1 MKLYF
6 LQLLQKISTFNGN
19 SKFSTWLYALTF
31 NHCVNHYNRNKYNN
45 FRSNSYNID
54 LFIDKDTFCSNEDEI
69 IWSSKLEKLKIA
81 MKQISIIEKDILIQ
95 KYYNFKSIKELGVI
109 YNLRESA
116 VKMRIKRAKDKLAS
130 VYNSNLRV
138 IS

>member
-1 MKLYF
+1 
-6 LQLLQKISTFNGN
+6 
-19 SKFSTWLYALTF
+19 
-31 NHCVNHYNRNKYNN
+31 
-45 FRSNSYNID
+45 
-54 LFIDKDTFCSNEDEI
+54 
-69 IWSSKLEKLKIA
+69 

-130 VYNSNLRV
+130 VYNSNLRGT
-138 IS
+138 S